1 MTTEP
6 ERMIDIHI
14 KLVYHYRETLSAS
27 EAEEKFGTSDI
38 SEIDSAVSDT
48 IPDNLQEYYDGSDFE
63 DSEVDVSEY

>member
-1 MTTEP
+1 MTTKP

-48 IPDNLQEYYDGSDFE
+48 IPDNLQEYYDEADFE

>member
-6 ERMIDIHI
+6 KRMIDIHI
-14 KLVYHYRETLSAS
+14 KLVYHYRETLSAE

-38 SEIDSAVSDT
+38 DEIDSAVSDT
-48 IPDNLQEYYDGSDFE
+48 LTDNLQEYYDESDFE